1 MKETLRNFKAL
12 LVSLLTFFALLLG
25 LKWHF
30 IVVAILAVGV
40 YVGVYLISKPKI
52 MIGNTDIEALEN
64 GQEINQIFNDFED
77 DIGKL
82 KALNADI
89 SDKEISGKIGKLI
102 KTCLD
107 IRFYLEKNPRE
118 ISRSRYFLD
127 YYVKTASEIV
137 KNYSDLEKSNVS
149 LDKFNEIKDKS
160 NQSLDLLN
168 EIFAKQRDS
177 YHKDKINQLE
187 VETDLLEQTIKLG
200 GEIK

>member
-1 MKETLRNFKAL
+1 MKDFLRNFKAL
-12 LVSLLTFFALLLG
+12 LASLVTFFGLLLG
-25 LKWHF
+25 LQWHF
-30 IVVAILAVGV
+30 LVAAVLAVGV
-40 YVGVYLISKPKI
+40 YVGVYLISKPTI
-52 MIGNTDIEALEN
+52 MIGNTDIEAIEN
-64 GQEINQIFNDFED
+64 GQEINQIFNNFEK
-77 DIGKL
+77 DIENL
-82 KALNADI
+82 KDMSANIRDR
-89 SDKEISGKIGKLI
+89 EINRKIQNLI
-102 KTCLD
+102 KTCQD
-107 IRFYLEKNPRE
+107 IRYYLENNPRE
-118 ISRSRYFLD
+118 ISKSRYFLD

-137 KNYSDLEKSNVS
+137 KNYSDLEISNVS

>member
-1 MKETLRNFKAL
+1 MKDFLRNFKAL
-12 LVSLLTFFALLLG
+12 LASLFTFFGLLLG
-25 LKWHF
+25 LHWHF
-30 IVVAILAVGV
+30 VVAAVLAVGV
-40 YVGVYLISKPKI
+40 YIGIYLIGKPKL

-64 GQEINQIFNDFED
+64 AQEINQIFNDFEA
-77 DIGKL
+77 DIAKL
-82 KALNADI
+82 KALNIDI
-89 SDKEISGKIGKLI
+89 KDTEISSKISKLT

-149 LDKFNEIKDKS
+149 LDKFKEIKEKS

-168 EIFAKQRDS
+168 KIFDKQRDS

>member
-1 MKETLRNFKAL
+1 MKESLRNFKAL

-30 IVVAILAVGV
+30 IVSAILAVGV

-64 GQEINQIFNDFED
+64 GQEINQIYKDFED

-89 SDKEISGKIGKLI
+89 NDKEISAKIGKLI

-107 IRFYLEKNPRE
+107 IRFYLEKNPMLVW
-118 ISRSRYFLD
+118 ISSTRS
-127 YYVKTASEIV
+127 
-137 KNYSDLEKSNVS
+137 
-149 LDKFNEIKDKS
+149 
-160 NQSLDLLN
+160 
-168 EIFAKQRDS
+168 
-177 YHKDKINQLE
+177 KISP
-187 VETDLLEQTIKLG
+187 ISH
-200 GEIK
+200 